1 MPAIN
6 GTLILFNVDVA
17 DGTPDELGM
26 TTSATLNIE
35 MDLPDSSNKQ
45 SSGWATHIQGQKSW
59 SIDIDGV
66 ADFVSSTGNIEKL
79 GNYIIN
85 RSAVDVEFVPN
96 STGPTAGTYVKYAGE
111 ASLASV
117 SVVAGNEDTATLS
130 GSFTGNGALTASTV
144 TVS

>member
-17 DGTPDELGM
+17 DGTPAELGM

-35 MDLPDSSNKQ
+35 MDLPDSSNKG

-66 ADFVSSTGNIEKL
+66 ADFVSSSGNVDKL
-79 GNYIIN
+79 ADYIIN
-85 RSAVDVEFVPN
+85 RSAVDVEFVP
-96 STGPTAGTYVKYAGE
+96 SQTGPSAGTYVKYSGE

-117 SVVAGNEDTATLS
+117 SFVAGNEDTATLS
-130 GSFTGNGALTASTV
+130 GSFTGNGALTSSTI